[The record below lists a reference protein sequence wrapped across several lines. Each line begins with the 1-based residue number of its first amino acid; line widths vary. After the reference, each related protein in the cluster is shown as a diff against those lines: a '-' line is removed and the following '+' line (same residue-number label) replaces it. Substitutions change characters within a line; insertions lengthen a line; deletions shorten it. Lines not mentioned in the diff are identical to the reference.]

1 MLESKMC
8 CGRKKTES
16 RVRDMRGTG
25 VRPGRS
31 RLHHYGLVR
40 GTERQHISRL
50 KGEEGLSQRSCAGST
65 LHAVG
70 TARAQAQSTCLFEDV
85 RGSVA
90 AVEGLRQSGR
100 AVVRGV

>member
-25 VRPGRS
+25 VRLGRS
-31 RLHHYGLVR
+31 GLHHYGVVR

-70 TARAQAQSTCLFEDV
+70 TARAQALRPRVPVCSTMSEGPWLQW
-85 RGSVA
+85 RG
-90 AVEGLRQSGR
+90 
-100 AVVRGV
+100 